1 MDTEESM
8 RFCPETPVKRKHYEW
23 QLSNGHQWQPIENDH
38 VIETHYCQPG
48 AKGITLNFNQWK
60 VYIDFDKLETLT
72 AGLKVQRISFLLPG
86 QTEDVGWYFRDD
98 QLWCE
103 YGSQSSST
111 VSSSISSGD
120 IEHQFHQNP
129 RGTFSFTVGSTAY
142 TLNFSTMTQTNCVTG
157 LQRNVRRR
165 PKFTSN
171 TERSTK
177 QCQLVV
183 PRLRKKNRRDRTF
196 AVLSRRLWNSLP
208 SGDSA
213 VFPAASSSQLT
224 DGGYKWEFMG
234 EEEQWTEYKAHIC
247 SFDSAAIERQYQLN
261 PQGQLHFRI
270 KRYSYTLDF
279 SRMCQVNDNIGTT
292 RAVRRT
298 ADDGSQQI
306 SSSGTQPR
314 WQFQDINGR
323 WKDYSKMSSSVSSQ
337 DIELQYQQ
345 NPSGIVTFTTMHFS
359 YELNFSAMTQRNLS
373 TNTTRSVR
381 RLNQ

>member
-171 TERSTK
+171 TE
-177 QCQLVV
+177 
-183 PRLRKKNRRDRTF
+183 
-196 AVLSRRLWNSLP
+196 
-208 SGDSA
+208 SA